1 VNLLCNS
8 ERAILKYP
16 NVFFEL
22 INVLYF
28 QLKEMPDDFFSDII
42 LQENFLTLNLHNL
55 FNNIQEIPAESD
67 SILNSLKE
75 KTAKFKNYLEQRF
88 KFDFDSCPDE
98 YAAVVVD
105 E

>member
-1 VNLLCNS
+1 MNLLCNS

-55 FNNIQEIPAESD
+55 FNNIQEISSD
-67 SILNSLKE
+67 SVLTSLKE

-98 YAAVVVD
+98 YAAVVVN